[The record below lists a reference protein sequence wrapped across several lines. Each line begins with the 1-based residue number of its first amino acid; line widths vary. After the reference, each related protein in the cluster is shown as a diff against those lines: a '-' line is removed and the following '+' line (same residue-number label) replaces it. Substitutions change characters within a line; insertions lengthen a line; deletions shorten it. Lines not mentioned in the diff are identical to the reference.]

1 MPGVLVVCGTPIGNL
16 GDVTPRL
23 AEALAQ
29 ADLIYAEDTRRAG
42 KLLAHLGV
50 STPLS
55 SYFVGNER
63 TRSRQ
68 LREKLEEGATVA
80 LITDAGMPAVADP
93 GHSAVAA
100 ARQAGATVRVVP
112 GPSAVTAAVA
122 VSGLVGERFCFEG
135 FLPHRGGER
144 RRALDELAGE
154 RRPMVFFSAPSRV
167 LADLEAMAAAFGP
180 ERPVTVARELTKLHE
195 EVWFGDLGGAVAEW
209 TEREPRGE
217 FTLVVAG
224 RSDVEGSLA
233 AAVEEVQARVEAGE
247 SLSET
252 VRAVAGSLGLR
263 RRALY
268 EEVLRR
274 RDLLGPDDRR

>member
-1 MPGVLVVCGTPIGNL
+1 
-16 GDVTPRL
+16 
-23 AEALAQ
+23 
-29 ADLIYAEDTRRAG
+29 
-42 KLLAHLGV
+42 
-50 STPLS
+50 
-55 SYFVGNER
+55 
-63 TRSRQ
+63 
-68 LREKLEEGATVA
+68 
-80 LITDAGMPAVADP
+80 
-93 GHSAVAA
+93 
-100 ARQAGATVRVVP
+100 
-112 GPSAVTAAVA
+112 
-122 VSGLVGERFCFEG
+122 
-135 FLPHRGGER
+135 
-144 RRALDELAGE
+144 
-154 RRPMVFFSAPSRV
+154 MVFFSAPSRV